1 MKNKSIQ
8 SIMLGLATISII
20 LVSNGIVS
28 YAQTNSSDIT
38 VGYNSSIS
46 NSSSTTVNNATSTP
60 SDNPVVQS
68 IDAAIKAIKDG
79 DKDSGKK
86 SLLKA
91 EEALEGKSDLADAEK
106 RVEASLAALKD
117 GDNNAAISHAE
128 EAKKS
133 LS

>member
-38 VGYNSSIS
+38 VEYNSSIS

-91 EEALEGKSDLADAEK
+91 EEALEGKSDLVDAEK

>member
-1 MKNKSIQ
+1 
-8 SIMLGLATISII
+8 MLGLATISII

-38 VGYNSSIS
+38 VEYNSSIS

>member
-46 NSSSTTVNNATSTP
+46 NSSSTTVNNATST